1 MEAGKLRI
9 YKLYFYFSLNKTD
22 LYFVYLQENTSRIN
36 LVINHPYPMSFC
48 WESSRAFETAAR
60 HQPAQVL
67 ARSESL
73 IGNV

>member
-36 LVINHPYPMSFC
+36 LVINHPYPMSFLSMI
-48 WESSRAFETAAR
+48 WPSLKTKGLADILALLGVLES
-60 HQPAQVL
+60 
-67 ARSESL
+67 
-73 IGNV
+73 I